1 MTLTDPPAL
10 ASTATRQPGR
20 LRRAAGWVLIAV
32 LVLGVSLVG
41 LQLAVQAPQRDGFDP
56 EGRGYNGTLA
66 LAELLRQQ
74 GITVTIERDRFA
86 AARALDDQSTLV
98 LADPPA
104 LSDDAVDALFDEATS
119 VVVLTGSSRMLR
131 LLDLGSDAEASGT
144 RPQDASCRLPEL
156 DRVGA
161 VTPGRLFL
169 PSTGVT
175 ACFTEGDGA
184 GLLVSDV
191 DDRRRTIIDGSRL
204 FTNEHLATDG
214 NAALGLALLGQ
225 QPHVVW
231 YVPSYADTDL
241 ADTADVDTLG
251 SLTPP
256 WVTPAILLLLL
267 AGVAAGIWRGR
278 RFGPLVV
285 ESLPVMVRA
294 SETMLGRARLTAKA
308 ADARHAA
315 EAVRDGTLRRL
326 ATRMGLS
333 TQAPVDAI
341 ADAVADRMGVARGS
355 IRDILAAPLPTTDAA
370 LVPFARH
377 LSALEAAVD
386 DAVRTERNT
395 P

>member
-1 MTLTDPPAL
+1 MTLTAPSAL

-104 LSDDAVDALFDEATS
+104 LSDGAVEALLEEATS

-144 RPQDASCRLPEL
+144 APQDASCRLPEL
-156 DRVGA
+156 ERVGD
-161 VTPGRLFL
+161 VTPGRLFT
-169 PSTGVT
+169 PKPGVT
-175 ACFTEGDGA
+175 ACFSGGDGA
-184 GLLVSDV
+184 GLLVSEADE
-191 DDRRRTIIDGSRL
+191 RRRAIIDGSRL

-370 LVPFARH
+370 LIPFARH

>member
-1 MTLTDPPAL
+1 MTEVSTPE
-10 ASTATRQPGR
+10 STATRHPGQ

-41 LQLAVQAPQRDGFDP
+41 LQVAAQAPQREAFDP
-56 EGRGYNGTLA
+56 DGRGFSGTLA

-74 GITVTIERDRFA
+74 DIEVTVVRDRVA
-86 AARALDDQSTLV
+86 AARAVDADTTLV
-98 LADPPA
+98 FADPPA
-104 LSDDAVDALFDEATS
+104 LSDDAVRTLIADAPS
-119 VVVLTGSSRMLR
+119 VVVLSGSSRMLR
-131 LLDLGSDAEASGT
+131 LIGLGSDAGSTGA
-144 RPQDASCRLPEL
+144 RPLAASCRLPEL
-156 DRVGA
+156 ARVGT
-161 VTPGRLFL
+161 VTPGRLFT
-169 PSTGVT
+169 PDAGVT
-175 ACFTEGDGA
+175 ACFSDDDDGA
-184 GLLVSDV
+184 GGLLVSD
-191 DDRRRTIIDGSRL
+191 DGDQRHAIIDGARL
-204 FTNEHLATDG
+204 FTNEHLATAG

-225 QPHVVW
+225 HPKVVW
-231 YVPSYADTDL
+231 YVPSVSDTDL
-241 ADTADVDTLG
+241 ADSADSDTLG
-251 SLTPP
+251 ALTPP
-256 WVTPAILLLLL
+256 WVTPAIVLLLL

-315 EAVRDGTLRRL
+315 EALHEGTLGRL

-333 TQAPVDAI
+333 PHAPTDAV
-341 ADAVADRMGVARGS
+341 ADAVADRLGVARAG
-355 IRDILAAPLPTTDAA
+355 IRDVLAAPLPTSDAA
-370 LVPFARH
+370 LVTYARD